1 VVDVGFQTDKLKLVL
16 SDGRELAV
24 PLSWY
29 PRLERASD
37 EQRANWRLIGPGT
50 GVHWPDI
57 DEDLVLEDLLKF

>member
-1 VVDVGFQTDKLKLVL
+1 
-16 SDGRELAV
+16 AV